1 MNKDLEMAKAFD
13 ASKKYAISSILDCY
27 HPECNEK
34 SINSHIL
41 QESGILSKI
50 APNRYLRKRLINK
63 YYKNDTYFQTSPIS
77 KAFSFNGFCYKH
89 DNDLFELI
97 EKEDINFKDYNSL
110 IRFTL
115 RTIYYE
121 KYLKE
126 RNIKMNEYLVLNHS
140 DLFNI
145 NILLNGNSEDKLGI
159 SDLEKTQSLIWNDIN
174 TGTESFIFNFRE
186 IEKNEICLASFFTYD
201 TTEELNRIGQNEISN
216 IFVIMFPYKDKSLL
230 IMGYEKT
237 DAKKVKGYV
246 NSFFKENEK
255 RLKRMLTNILLFNC
269 ENWVCSER
277 FYNERIKQSE
287 GCFFKTLEF
296 SANAKN
302 KKERNF
308 FDLNIFEKS
317 FSGKLNIWLNEY
329 YYKL

>member
-1 MNKDLEMAKAFD
+1 MNKDIEMAKAVNE
-13 ASKKYAISSILDCY
+13 SKKHAITSITECY
-27 HPECNEK
+27 HPECNEN

-50 APNRYLRKRLINK
+50 APNGFLRKRLINK
-63 YYKNDTYFQTSPIS
+63 YYKRDTYFQSSPIS
-77 KAFSFNGFCYKH
+77 KAFSFNGFCDKH
-89 DNDLFELI
+89 DNNLFKLI

-126 RNIKMNEYLVLNHS
+126 RNIIMNEYLVLNHA
-140 DLFNI
+140 DLFNV
-145 NILLNGNSEDKLGI
+145 NILLNGNYEDKLGI
-159 SDLEKTQSLIWNDIN
+159 SDLEKTQSLIWDDIN
-174 TGTESFIFNFRE
+174 TGSESFIFEFRE

-201 TTEELNRIGQNEISN
+201 TSEELNRIGQNEISN
-216 IFVIMFPYKDKSLL
+216 IFVIMFPYMNKSVL
-230 IMGYEKT
+230 IMGYEKS

-255 RLKRMLTNILLFNC
+255 RLKRMLTNLLLFNC

-277 FYNERIKQSE
+277 FYNGRIKQSE
-287 GCFFKTLEF
+287 EYFFKTLEF
-296 SANAKN
+296 TANANN

-308 FDLNIFEKS
+308 FDLNLFENT
-317 FSGKLNIWLNEY
+317 FNEKLNVWLKEHY
-329 YYKL
+329 Q